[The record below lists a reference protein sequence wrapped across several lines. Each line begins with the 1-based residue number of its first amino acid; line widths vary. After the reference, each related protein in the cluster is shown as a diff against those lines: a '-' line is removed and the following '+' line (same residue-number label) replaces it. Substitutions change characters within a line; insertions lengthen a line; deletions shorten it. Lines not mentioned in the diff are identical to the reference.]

1 MEQRLSVVTLAVP
14 DVGAS
19 VDFYRGAFGWEP
31 AMVVEEEVAFFD
43 LGGLVLS
50 LWSGLSE
57 ELGRDSD
64 PSPGATALAHN
75 VRSPEEVDHIVAD
88 AVAQGASV
96 AAAARQ
102 QPWGGYSGILADPDG
117 HLWEIAY
124 NPDWPLDEE
133 GRLTLPW

>member
-1 MEQRLSVVTLAVP
+1 MEQRLNVVTLAVP
-14 DVGAS
+14 DVKAS
-19 VDFYRGAFGWEP
+19 VDFYRRAFGWEP
-31 AMVVEEEVAFFD
+31 AVVVEEEVAFFD

-64 PSPGATALAHN
+64 PPPGATALAHN
-75 VRSPEEVDHIVAD
+75 VRSPGEVDQTVAE
-88 AVAQGASV
+88 AVAEGATV
-96 AAAARQ
+96 AAPARQ
-102 QPWGGYSGILADPDG
+102 QPWGGYSGVLADPDG

-124 NPDWPLDEE
+124 NPDWPLDEQ